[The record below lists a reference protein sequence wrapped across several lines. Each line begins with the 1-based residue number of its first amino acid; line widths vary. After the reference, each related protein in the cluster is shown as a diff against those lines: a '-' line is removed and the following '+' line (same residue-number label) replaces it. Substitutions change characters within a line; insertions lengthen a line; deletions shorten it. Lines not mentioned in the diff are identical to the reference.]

1 MKKIFLLMFFLF
13 IFVSCDEEGLID
25 EEIQVVRDTIDTMY
39 AVSETHSEQ
48 NIRDLKLL
56 LPRACEIL
64 NKYSV
69 QELPD
74 GNRANFQSLNLEF
87 ISASIIFEDAGY
99 NISDFVELE

>member
-1 MKKIFLLMFFLF
+1 MKRMFLF
-13 IFVSCDEEGLID
+13 LAFIFIIVSCNEVVPIE

-48 NIRDLKLL
+48 NIRDLRVL

-69 QELPD
+69 QDLPD
-74 GNRANFQSLNLEF
+74 ENREIFNALNLEF
-87 ISASIIFEDAGY
+87 VSASIILEDAGY
-99 NISDFVELE
+99 YISDFVELE